1 MDGGFGVSIALI
13 HTQFDY
19 FNSPLIDQLSISIC
33 ECEYYV
39 SLCHRF
45 FLHVKYQKIAEK
57 TVEKTVNLSMISILN
72 YLWVFFGLWP

>member
-1 MDGGFGVSIALI
+1 MDGGFGVSIVLI

-19 FNSPLIDQLSISIC
+19 FNSPLIDQLSISMC

-39 SLCHRF
+39 TLCHRC

-57 TVEKTVNLSMISILN
+57 MVEKTVKPFMISILN
-72 YLWVFFGLWP
+72 YL